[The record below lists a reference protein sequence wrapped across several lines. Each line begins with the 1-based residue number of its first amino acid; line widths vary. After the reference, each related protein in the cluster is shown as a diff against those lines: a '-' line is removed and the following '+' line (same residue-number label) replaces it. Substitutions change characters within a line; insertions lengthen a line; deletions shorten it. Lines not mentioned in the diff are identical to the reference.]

1 MQTYAELMAQIQ
13 ALQKQAEELRQA
25 EMASVIAEIRQK
37 IRDYGLTAADLGL
50 VAAASSKSDESSRAG
65 KRAAVKP
72 KYEDPATGKTWS
84 GRGVMP
90 KWMKAAMDAGRNR
103 EEFLIDAA
111 SEACE

>member
-13 ALQKQAEELRQA
+13 TLQKQAEELRQA
-25 EMASVIAEIRQK
+25 ELASVIAEIRQK

-50 VAAASSKSDESSRAG
+50 VAAPAKSDEPSRAG

-72 KYEDPATGKTWS
+72 KYEDPASGKTWS

-90 KWMKAAMDAGRNR
+90 KWMKAALDAGHSR
-103 EEFLIDAA
+103 EEFLIDTAN
-111 SEACE
+111 ETGE